1 MGSVYYYQ
9 LQLNDSKFI
18 REKMNAFKRKM
29 SELDY
34 TIEPSFDCLG
44 QTKELDIYKMRKKR

>member
-1 MGSVYYYQ
+1 MSSVYYYQ
-9 LQLNDSKFI
+9 LQVNDSKFV

-34 TIEPSFDCLG
+34 TIKPSIALVK
-44 QTKELDIYKMRKKR
+44 QRN

>member
-34 TIEPSFDCLG
+34 TIELSIALVK
-44 QTKELDIYKMRKKR
+44 QRN